1 MFKTEFKQGCVLVLG
16 GARSGKSS
24 FALDLCNKL
33 EGKRYFFATAQAF
46 DDEMEDRIKRHQE
59 ERGSEWNTVE
69 ETVDIYQKIK
79 DIDDEDT
86 IVLVDCLTLWLSNLY
101 MKYESGTDM
110 IYEKIDELVAG
121 LPNIK
126 GRIVLVSNEVGMG
139 IVPENKLARSY
150 RDAAGAMNR
159 KIAEKADKVVI
170 TFSGMP
176 MVLKEK

>member
-1 MFKTEFKQGCVLVLG
+1 MFKTEFKQGCMLVLG

-24 FALDLCNKL
+24 FALELCNNI
-33 EGKRYFFATAQAF
+33 EGKHYFIATAQAF
-46 DDEMEDRIKRHQE
+46 DDEMDDRIKRHQE
-59 ERGSEWNTVE
+59 ERGSEWNTIE
-69 ETVDIYQKIK
+69 ETVDIYQKIR
-79 DIDDEDT
+79 DIDSEDA

-101 MKYESGTDM
+101 MKYESDTEM
-110 IYEKIDELVAG
+110 VCEKMDELVAG
-121 LPNIK
+121 LSSIK

-139 IVPENKLARSY
+139 IVPENKLARLY
-150 RDAAGAMNR
+150 RDASGAMNR